1 MRQIIGILTAES
13 EPPPALDGLVAQFL
27 GRVRSWLED
36 IAWSGGNGQ
45 EGGVGQTLAMYN
57 QIGEAG
63 RVRLL
68 LDPEFYQAI
77 HAAYHR
83 RTPEDLQQLERVVMR
98 LGADSLGNPV
108 QRTVGPDEAILGD
121 TILIDYGTAFGQ
133 RVDDTSP
140 VLMRGFDPMS
150 KGEREIATRKL
161 ALALA
166 EIDDVAPAFG
176 RLIRNYTRRIVV
188 RKVTGLPPASEQVD
202 TELGAVRLRNVHDA
216 GYGHADLVYD
226 LIHEST
232 HNLLATHEVL
242 EFPFL
247 PFGTRQPDW
256 VRPVSPW
263 SRRPIQTL
271 PFVHAC
277 FVYFAMYHYALRQ
290 LTSAEPGSVAHRTAR
305 ERRARYASGFLVP
318 GRLSACVATLATID
332 PRVGQAIDWME
343 AIITRSAGLQLSGAA
358 ATRHPG
364 SNPGPNP
371 GDAVHPLA
379 MAAQ

>member
-1 MRQIIGILTAES
+1 MRQIIAILTAEGD
-13 EPPPALDGLVAQFL
+13 PPPALDGLVVRFTARL
-27 GRVRSWLED
+27 RSWLED
-36 IAWSGGNGQ
+36 IAWSEGNGHRDS
-45 EGGVGQTLAMYN
+45 VGPILAMFN
-57 QIGEAG
+57 QLEEAG

-77 HAAYHR
+77 HGAYHR
-83 RTPEDLQQLERVVMR
+83 RSADDLDQLRQVVMR
-98 LGADSLGNPV
+98 LGTSSLDKPTH
-108 QRTVGPDEAILGD
+108 REVGPEEAILGD
-121 TILIDYGTAFGQ
+121 TIMVDYGTAFGR

-140 VLMRGFDPMS
+140 VFMRGFDPMS
-150 KGEREIATRKL
+150 MDERDVATRKL
-161 ALALA
+161 ELALA
-166 EIDDVAPAFG
+166 EIDESAPVFG
-176 RLIRNYTRRIVV
+176 RLIRNYTRRIFV
-188 RKVTGLPPASEQVD
+188 RKVGGLLPASEQVD
-202 TELGAVRLRNVHDA
+202 TELGAIRLRNVHDA
-216 GYGHADLVYD
+216 GYGHVDLVYD

-277 FVYFAMYHYALRQ
+277 FVYFAMYHYAQRQ
-290 LTSAEPGSVAHRTAR
+290 LMAAAPGSAAHRTAR

-318 GRLSACVATLATID
+318 GRLSGCVASLATID

-343 AIITRSAGLQLSGAA
+343 AIITRSAGLQQPAA
-358 ATRHPG
+358 ASLGHR
-364 SNPGPNP
+364 GPLT
-371 GDAVHPLA
+371 GKAVDPLA
-379 MAAQ
+379 IAAQ